1 MAETMRYATTN
12 DYKDRSNVFQML
24 EIGFTA
30 LEISKELELPYTQ
43 VQMYKASYEA
53 QKAHPSGN

>member
-1 MAETMRYATTN
+1 MRYATTN
-12 DYKDRSNVFQML
+12 DYKDRSKVFEML

-30 LEISKELELPYTQ
+30 LEISKELEPPYTQ